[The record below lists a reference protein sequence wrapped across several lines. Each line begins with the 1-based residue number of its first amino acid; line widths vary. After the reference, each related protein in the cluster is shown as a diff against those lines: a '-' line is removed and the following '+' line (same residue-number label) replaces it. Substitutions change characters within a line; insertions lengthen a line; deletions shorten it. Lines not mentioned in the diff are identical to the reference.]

1 MSHRQVYEICRLCL
15 HSSSENEM
23 ENIFKY
29 FENEDYPTRLNI
41 IANLKV
47 IFFLSQFF
55 FLFNFFFVTFF
66 FIDL

>member
-15 HSSSENEM
+15 SSDNDM

-47 IFFLSQFF
+47 IFFSVEF
-55 FLFNFFFVTFF
+55 FFFV
-66 FIDL
+66 